1 MSSHEL
7 NSRAAARPTSTNP
20 IRSLGVGLLVAS
32 AAVGA
37 LAADKTVSVS
47 ERIDLAA
54 APSRT
59 WDAIKDFKGW
69 QAWHPAFASTE
80 IVKGA
85 GNTKGTV
92 RVLTAK
98 DGAKFTEELVSFNAA
113 SRTYQY
119 HIIESPLPITGY
131 VSTLEVK
138 ENKTGSSVVWS
149 SNFKVKDGTPDEDSG
164 LLEPANTD
172 RGALRFEPRMFDV
185 CATATDAVHA
195 CRSAINAR
203 LQTLEVQVPST
214 PIEVRGDPGQ
224 IAQVL
229 VNLLN
234 NATAYPE
241 NGGRISLSIEVVGAS
256 VVMTVSDSGMGI
268 APEALSDQCRH
279 RARQP
284 VRRLDPDG
292 ADAGK
297 RVGELLLGL
306 RRRLADAGE
315 NLGRL
320 FGWHVRT
327 LFEGAGGIAHCIQR
341 ECGRAQLHQTGRET
355 FNP

>member
-1 MSSHEL
+1 M
-7 NSRAAARPTSTNP
+7 
-20 IRSLGVGLLVAS
+20 
-32 AAVGA
+32 
-37 LAADKTVSVS
+37 
-47 ERIDLAA
+47 
-54 APSRT
+54 
-59 WDAIKDFKGW
+59 
-69 QAWHPAFASTE
+69 
-80 IVKGA
+80 
-85 GNTKGTV
+85 
-92 RVLTAK
+92 
-98 DGAKFTEELVSFNAA
+98 
-113 SRTYQY
+113 
-119 HIIESPLPITGY
+119 
-131 VSTLEVK
+131 
-138 ENKTGSSVVWS
+138 
-149 SNFKVKDGTPDEDSG
+149 
-164 LLEPANTD
+164 
-172 RGALRFEPRMFDV
+172 
-185 CATATDAVHA
+185 HA

-268 APEALSDQCRH
+268 APEALSDRCRH

-284 VRRLDPDG
+284 VRRLDSDG

-297 RVGELLLGL
+297 RLGELLLRL

-315 NLGRL
+315 NLCRL